1 MSEKITHGAVAGTDD
16 AAMAAAIAAVAA
28 AQDELVAELVGLGT
42 TMCNAM
48 DAIEGF
54 VPCGHAF
61 GVVIEGLNASA
72 GHFEPAYIREVTEA
86 VRARSEHV
94 SDHRGVAQGEAV
106 AVRSALKGAADEK
119 AAAMRAQ
126 LLVALQGMAPYA
138 MRAMELGV
146 MDDSVDVALARG
158 LSALGNAELDVK
170 ELHGLL
176 AQVSEAAATVLTMA
190 L

>member
-16 AAMAAAIAAVAA
+16 AAMAAAISEVAS
-28 AQDELVAELVGLGT
+28 AQDALVAELVGLGT
-42 TMCNAM
+42 TMSRAM

-72 GHFEPAYIREVTEA
+72 GRFEPAYIRELTEA

-94 SDHRGVAQGEAV
+94 SDHRGVPQGEAV
-106 AVRSALKGAADEK
+106 DVRAALKGAADDK
-119 AAAMRAQ
+119 VAAMRAQ

-146 MDDSVDVALARG
+146 MDDGVDVALARG
-158 LSALGNAELDVK
+158 LSALGNSELDAK

-176 AQVSEAAATVLTMA
+176 AQVSAAAAVALAMA